1 MLPRRQS
8 PNILMIVANGVGYG
22 DVSFMMTESFEEGK
36 TNTDKATPT
45 LNQLAESGIVLEAM
59 CGGGGTLAS
68 ATSADEATPSQQV
81 RTFMFGGNK
90 IKLH

>member
-59 CGGGGTLAS
+59 YGGTLAS
-68 ATSADEATPSQQV
+68 ATSADEGTPSQQV
-81 RTFMFGGNK
+81 
-90 IKLH
+90 